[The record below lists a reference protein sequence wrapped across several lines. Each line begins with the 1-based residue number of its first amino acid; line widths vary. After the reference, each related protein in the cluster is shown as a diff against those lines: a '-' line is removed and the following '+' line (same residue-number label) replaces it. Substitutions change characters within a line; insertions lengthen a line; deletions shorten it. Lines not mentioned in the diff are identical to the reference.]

1 MRNLLFFFIVIFS
14 CQTENKSFELLSYID
29 FKNKIELSGVRLIDV
44 RTPMEFSQGNIN
56 GSVNVDFNNEEE
68 FLNYF
73 NELDKTEPVFL
84 YCRSGNRSRKSA
96 DKLINL
102 GFSKIYDLEGGFI
115 EWNFNELK
123 NFKP

>member
-1 MRNLLFFFIVIFS
+1 MKKLLFFFVVIFS
-14 CQTENKSFELLSYID
+14 CQTENKSFELLSYIN
-29 FKNKIELSGVRLIDV
+29 FKNKIELSDVRLIDV

-84 YCRSGNRSRKSA
+84 YCRSGNRSKKSA